1 MTVRAPVLGVGVLVE
16 HDGRVLLVKRGRE
29 PAKGLW
35 ALPGGKVEFKENLK
49 HAAQREMREETGLDV
64 DAGEVIYVFELID
77 ERFHYVIVDLRARLL
92 GGDLKPSDDVTDARW
107 FERDKVGSETIE
119 INTRRCLERVLRKP

>member
-1 MTVRAPVLGVGVLVE
+1 MTVRAPALGVGVLVE

-29 PAKGLW
+29 PAKGQW
-35 ALPGGKVEFKENLK
+35 ALPGGKVKFKEDLK
-49 HAAQREMREETGLDV
+49 TAAQREMREETGLDV
-64 DAGEVIYVFELID
+64 EAGDVFYVFELID

-107 FERDKVGSETIE
+107 FDRDELAGDTIE
-119 INTRRCLERVLRKP
+119 INTRRCLEQVLRKP

>member
-64 DAGEVIYVFELID
+64 EAGEVIYVFELID
-77 ERFHYVIVDLRARLL
+77 EQFHYVIVDLRARLL
-92 GGDLKPSDDVTDARW
+92 GGNLKPADDVTDARW
-107 FERDKVGSETIE
+107 FERDELGSETIE

>member
-64 DAGEVIYVFELID
+64 EAGEVIYVFELID